1 MTKYFPII
9 IIWMSPFSFGGGGIK
24 SNFSFLFHFSMKFM
38 KANRITP
45 DGMRRFAASYLG
57 LLCLPL
63 SHKKDDRLI
72 WVK

>member
-1 MTKYFPII
+1 MDFPII
-9 IIWMSPFSFGGGGIK
+9 IIWMSPFSLIFFLGGGIK

-45 DGMRRFAASYLG
+45 GFAASYLG

-63 SHKKDDRLI
+63 AHKKDDRLI